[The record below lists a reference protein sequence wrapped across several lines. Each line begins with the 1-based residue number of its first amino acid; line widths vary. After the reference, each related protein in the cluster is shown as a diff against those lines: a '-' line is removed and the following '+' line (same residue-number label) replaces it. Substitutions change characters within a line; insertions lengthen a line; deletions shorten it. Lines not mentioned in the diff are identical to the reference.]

1 MLFHAEL
8 GNRLDATDL
17 DSRQYSTFLHT
28 SPPSMES
35 DAISLVSRLS
45 VQYPN
50 LRTHI
55 VHLSATSALPILQEA
70 RLVKKLAL
78 TVETC
83 IHYLTL
89 EAEDVPE
96 GRTDFKCCPPI
107 RDHKNRE
114 ALWKALEEGQ
124 IDFVVSDHS
133 PCVAEL
139 KNLHK
144 GDFLT
149 AWGGIG
155 GLGLGLSL
163 MWTEARKR
171 GVSLPL
177 LMQWLASKP
186 AKQVGLNDRKGSLQI
201 GADADFVVFDSNKE
215 FTVSDLLIS
224 VFQELKGFSS
234 GSQAGS
240 NFQE

>member
-1 MLFHAEL
+1 MQNSKSLLLFHAEL
-8 GNRLDATDL
+8 GDRLDRADL
-17 DSRQYSTFLHT
+17 DSRQYSSFLET
-28 SPPSMES
+28 SPPGMEV

-45 VQYPN
+45 TQYPG

-55 VHLSATSALPILQEA
+55 VHLSAASAIPILQEA
-70 RLVKKLAL
+70 RDLKKLPI

-89 EAEDVPE
+89 AAEEIPE

-107 RDHKNRE
+107 RNHANRE
-114 ALWKALEEGQ
+114 ILWKGLLDNH

-139 KNLHK
+139 KKLSK

-163 MWTEARKR
+163 MWTEASKR
-171 GVSLPL
+171 GVSLSM

-186 AKQVGLNDRKGSLQI
+186 ATQIGLQGQKGALQV
-201 GADADFVVFDSNKE
+201 GADADFVIFDSQKR
-215 FTVSDLLIS
+215 FTVSLC
-224 VFQELKGFSS
+224 VRETAF
-234 GSQAGS
+234 
-240 NFQE
+240 